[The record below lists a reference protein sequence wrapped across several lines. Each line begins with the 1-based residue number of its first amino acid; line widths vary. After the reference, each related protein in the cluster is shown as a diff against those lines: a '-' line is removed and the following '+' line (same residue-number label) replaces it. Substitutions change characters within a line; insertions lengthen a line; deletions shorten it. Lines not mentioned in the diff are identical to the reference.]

1 MRTEEALDA
10 SATEAGDLPR
20 RAIPRRSLSPDRED
34 DDDDDEED
42 MLSGGRKEDLMKKKR
57 LQQPFNPFCN
67 VDQVQV
73 SIHCHVNGVN
83 SLVCAPGLV
92 SSDLSECVCEC
103 AGDFSVCTSVLC
115 DGDLSVCA
123 RVCCVMVTLV
133 SVCCVM
139 VSLVCA
145 RVCCVMVTLVSMCC
159 VMVTLVSAC
168 TSVLCDGDL
177 SECVHECA
185 VWW

>member
-20 RAIPRRSLSPDRED
+20 RAIPRRSLSPDREDD

-133 SVCCVM
+133 SVCCCDGV
-139 VSLVCA
+139 L
-145 RVCCVMVTLVSMCC
+145 SM
-159 VMVTLVSAC
+159 C

-177 SECVHECA
+177 SEYVLCDGDLSELCSLCTSDTRPIHSPSKACY
-185 VWW
+185 

>member
-67 VDQVQV
+67 VEPGP
-73 SIHCHVNGVN
+73 GVYT
-83 SLVCAPGLV
+83 
-92 SSDLSECVCEC
+92 LSRKWSQLSCVC
-103 AGDFSVCTSVLC
+103 SWTSVQ
-115 DGDLSVCA
+115 
-123 RVCCVMVTLV
+123 
-133 SVCCVM
+133 
-139 VSLVCA
+139 
-145 RVCCVMVTLVSMCC
+145 
-159 VMVTLVSAC
+159 
-168 TSVLCDGDL
+168 
-177 SECVHECA
+177 
-185 VWW
+185 